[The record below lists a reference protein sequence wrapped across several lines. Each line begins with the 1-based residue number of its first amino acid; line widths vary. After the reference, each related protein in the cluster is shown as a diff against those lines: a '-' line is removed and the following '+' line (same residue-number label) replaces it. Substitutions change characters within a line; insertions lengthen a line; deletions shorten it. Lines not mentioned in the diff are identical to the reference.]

1 MKKEYIMSEEDKELK
16 RLKIEQNRNK
26 RKLKAS
32 PEKLSSGDDLD
43 QLQSKKAIRVKEEWS
58 PSSSVSLSNALETHS
73 ESSMSAD
80 SDEHFKA
87 SDRLRH
93 ITAECDV
100 SDIVA
105 AITQKSDASH
115 VIQKLMK
122 TQSEALQVMAKIIT
136 DPSQALML
144 ISHLIKNPSDG
155 MLIISKMMS
164 SPLDALSVFTQ
175 FMSSPTDA
183 ITMIF
188 KIMSSPKEVLQF
200 MTELAKSPQD
210 ALIIMKRFMAGPQE
224 TLVNLNRLISP
235 NSKSPNVNCEH
246 HNEMIKSMLDIS
258 SAGSPSSASSGASP
272 SAFHNSVLTI
282 PNSPSTPIND
292 HDTNNNEYCQNTA
305 KILHEI
311 HQDVNTN
318 NSSLNVNSID
328 SIINEAIKLEYE
340 ATQVLSSHS
349 RHLNEV
355 EVMKIQEL
363 IDSNKAL
370 YAPVD
375 DDMST
380 LVFGDCNI
388 KTEPGVDPT
397 LLKVINLTAI
407 AIRRLIKMS
416 KKISGFKRMCQEDQ
430 IALLKVIFFLPFR
443 TINVRLSLS

>member
-1 MKKEYIMSEEDKELK
+1 MSEEDKELK

-32 PEKLSSGDDLD
+32 PEKVSSGDDLD
-43 QLQSKKAIRVKEEWS
+43 QLQSKKATRVKKEWS
-58 PSSSVSLSNALETHS
+58 PSSSILSNTHETHS
-73 ESSMSAD
+73 ESSQTSFID
-80 SDEHFKA
+80 SDEFQG

-93 ITAECDV
+93 IT
-100 SDIVA
+100 SDSTVNEIVT
-105 AITQKSDASH
+105 AITQVADASH
-115 VIQKLMK
+115 VIQKIMRTPNESLEVMK
-122 TQSEALQVMAKIIT
+122 KIIT
-136 DPSQALML
+136 EPSQALIL

-188 KIMSSPKEVLQF
+188 RIMNSPKQVLQF
-200 MTELAKSPQD
+200 MTELAKSPQE
-210 ALIIMKRFMAGPQE
+210 ALEIMKKFMALTCPQE
-224 TLVNLNRLISP
+224 TLVGINRLMSSP
-235 NSKSPNVNCEH
+235 GSQSPDSHCEYR
-246 HNEMIKSMLDIS
+246 NEMIKSMLDIS
-258 SAGSPSSASSGASP
+258 SVGSPSSASSNASP
-272 SAFHNSVLTI
+272 LSTFHSVLI
-282 PNSPSTPIND
+282 SNSPSVYINE
-292 HDTNNNEYCQNTA
+292 HDTNNNEYRQNTA
-305 KILHEI
+305 KLLNEI
-311 HQDVNTN
+311 NQDVNVGQP
-318 NSSLNVNSID
+318 VNSID

-340 ATQVLSSHS
+340 ATQVTRSPS
-349 RHLNEV
+349 RQLNEV

-375 DDMST
+375 EDLTT
-380 LVFGDCNI
+380 LVFGDCQI

-416 KKISGFKRMCQEDQ
+416 KKISGFKKMCQEDQ
-430 IALLKVIFFLPFR
+430 IALLKV
-443 TINVRLSLS
+443 S